1 VHFTQSLKKN
11 FQFRFVYNKGK
22 SLANRFLVMYVVKNR
37 KYTDTNRLG
46 ISVSKK
52 VGKSVVRSRVTRLI
66 RESYRLSEER
76 ILPGYDIVVIAR
88 VSAAN
93 ATYHEIE
100 KSLLSLL
107 KSSKPS
113 TVFPLP
119 GAATIFTLPSCKYFC
134 AFFCEKCQGHDCATI
149 VRSNP

>member
-1 VHFTQSLKKN
+1 
-11 FQFRFVYNKGK
+11 
-22 SLANRFLVMYVVKNR
+22 M
-37 KYTDTNRLG
+37 
-46 ISVSKK
+46 
-52 VGKSVVRSRVTRLI
+52 GKSVVRSRVTRLI

-107 KSSKPS
+107 KKQGLLKEANEESKK
-113 TVFPLP
+113 
-119 GAATIFTLPSCKYFC
+119 I
-134 AFFCEKCQGHDCATI
+134 E
-149 VRSNP
+149 N